1 MHRLLS
7 LLAFIPFILLL
18 PACDSHEGQSAPSVD
33 VPFDDIEAVW
43 IPVPEANIE
52 VPFEEIEAVLIPA
65 S

>member
-33 VPFDDIEAVW
+33 VPFEDIEAVW
-43 IPVPEANIE
+43 IPQPIAKVEVVFGEVEAI
-52 VPFEEIEAVLIPA
+52 LIPA
-65 S
+65 Q